1 MPISTTTRDNWNCTI
16 RNRLRVFPHPLPSPN
31 GRGEFALTPN
41 PSPRGRGE
49 QALTPGPSPRGRGEQ
64 ALTPGPSP
72 KGRGEQNSLSLR
84 ERVRVRDNGRG
95 ILPRWL
101 GKGSLDLDKE
111 AFDAI
116 TP

>member
-49 QALTPGPSPRGRGEQ
+49 QALTPGPSP
-64 ALTPGPSP
+64 
-72 KGRGEQNSLSLR
+72 KGRGEQKSLSLR

-116 TP
+116 AP

>member
-41 PSPRGRGE
+41 
-49 QALTPGPSPRGRGEQ
+49 PSPRGRGEQ

-116 TP
+116 AP